1 MDIPIRH
8 TMSFISG
15 FLLLVKFHTVALAV
29 FALSF
34 VMLWVNINSALSRKY
49 VVVLLPA
56 SALLGELF
64 IGDAWS
70 GLRGPMLVFLL
81 KFLSVVLTDD
91 LKIDLND
98 MEQFA
103 SLMGYYFHPATMLL
117 GPWIPFRYF
126 FFKGGLFDIFSLY
139 KKSIE
144 TPSFRISS
152 LLLIIPGAIFL
163 VLSTCVSS
171 LFEKSTGWIGEANDT
186 ISFHC
191 SNYYILYFTQVLV
204 LLGGAQTV
212 KNFCN
217 PMKIFFPFELY
228 EVAQII

>member
-8 TMSFISG
+8 AMSFISG
-15 FLLLVKFHTVALAV
+15 FLLIVKFHTVALAV

-34 VMLWVNINSALSRKY
+34 VMFWVNISSALSKKY

-98 MEQFA
+98 MEQVA
-103 SLMGYYFHPATMLL
+103 SVMGYYFHPATMLL

-126 FFKGGLFDIFSLY
+126 LFLEAELLEFLACIRKVSKRLLSEFRPFF
-139 KKSIE
+139 
-144 TPSFRISS
+144 
-152 LLLIIPGAIFL
+152 
-163 VLSTCVSS
+163 
-171 LFEKSTGWIGEANDT
+171 
-186 ISFHC
+186 
-191 SNYYILYFTQVLV
+191 
-204 LLGGAQTV
+204 
-212 KNFCN
+212 
-217 PMKIFFPFELY
+217 
-228 EVAQII
+228 